1 MSPNSHRPHPKG
13 ERTSAAHCWRYF
25 TAQRIIVVAFALIE
39 AAALGWAVVHT
50 MLRDVAR

>member
-1 MSPNSHRPHPKG
+1 M
-13 ERTSAAHCWRYF
+13 SAARFWHFF
-25 TAQRIIVVAFALIE
+25 TAQRIIVIAFALIE